1 MNADG
6 SDVRLLLS
14 SPFFFP
20 AEGRLAPSSQPAWSP
35 DGGTIALA
43 SCGGGFWDCFP
54 TLALVNADGSGLRS
68 IAVVAG
74 GYARPSWSPDGM
86 RIAFGSS
93 ACPECPSAIH
103 YVTRDGSQSG
113 VLISNA
119 HSPTWRPST
128 SGFDAALV
136 ASHSQKCLDV
146 NGGSLN
152 DGASLIQWQCH
163 GGANQQWRLEVAAE
177 ATRGWSRG
185 TAASAWM

>member
-1 MNADG
+1 M
-6 SDVRLLLS
+6 
-14 SPFFFP
+14 
-20 AEGRLAPSSQPAWSP
+20 
-35 DGGTIALA
+35 
-43 SCGGGFWDCFP
+43 
-54 TLALVNADGSGLRS
+54 
-68 IAVVAG
+68 
-74 GYARPSWSPDGM
+74 RPSWSPDGM

-93 ACPECPSAIH
+93 ASECPSAIH

-152 DGASLIQWQCH
+152 DGASSFS
-163 GGANQQWRLEVAAE
+163 GSVMAAPTSSGVSRSLPT

>member
-1 MNADG
+1 MAAQ
-6 SDVRLLLS
+6 LLS
-14 SPFFFP
+14 P
-20 AEGRLAPSSQPAWSP
+20 AVWGL
-35 DGGTIALA
+35 LN
-43 SCGGGFWDCFP
+43 CFP
-54 TLALVNADGSGLRS
+54 DSTVVLVNADGSGCDQSRG
-68 IAVVAG
+68 AG
-74 GYARPSWSPDGM
+74 GSARPSWSPDGM

-93 ACPECPSAIH
+93 ACPECPSTIH

-146 NGGSLN
+146 SAGSLN

-163 GGANQQWRLEVAAE
+163 GGAQPAVA
-177 ATRGWSRG
+177 SRG
-185 TAASAWM
+185 RWRRLLADCLAGQRQVPGRQRRIAR